1 MVHFPPGKN
10 LEKEYFLD
18 IGSDN
23 ENSDEPLSSQ
33 QYWTAET
40 LVYRIENGDL
50 HVACERLIENSK
62 DRKLTSITPEIYTY
76 ICAKLYDTSV
86 RLFTTAMPVS
96 HSWPCLY
103 QMING
108 TTLRTINRYQKVLF
122 FPLSFS
128 VRTFL
133 FKKAYTTQFMDSWFG
148 IEIYRVVLTV

>member
-1 MVHFPPGKN
+1 MVHFPSGKN

-40 LVYRIENGDL
+40 LVYRIENWDL
-50 HVACERLIENSK
+50 HVARERLSENSK

-86 RLFTTAMPVS
+86 HLFASAMPCS
-96 HSWPCLY
+96 LTF
-103 QMING
+103 MA
-108 TTLRTINRYQKVLF
+108 VL
-122 FPLSFS
+122 LDNK
-128 VRTFL
+128 RDN
-133 FKKAYTTQFMDSWFG
+133 TQDDKQLPESL
-148 IEIYRVVLTV
+148 ILPT

>member
-96 HSWPCLY
+96 HSWPCY
-103 QMING
+103 QTING

-122 FPLSFS
+122 FQLSFS

-133 FKKAYTTQFMDSWFG
+133 FKMAYTTQFMDSWFG